1 MDKNKS
7 EKLKEILNQTL
18 STEDIEK
25 KLKEEI
31 KNNAIKKEFIKEQ
44 IKEQEDNEIKNIE
57 EEIKTTNAKAKE
69 EVIIPDIR
77 KNKKE
82 EKGLNLFLYLVI
94 IITILLLSIT
104 VYLFT
109 SPSQKTNQ
117 IKSKQKEIIIEPKN
131 TKEEL
136 VLINKDK
143 KEISEKILILEKDI
157 DKKIENIVTQN
168 IEEQKNKEENK
179 EENEEEN
186 KTTKKQ
192 DAPLALKSKTEA
204 KSEEVKIVKEDI
216 KEKIV
221 TKTIK
226 LNKKDFKK
234 YYNSLKYNT
243 LKCYNYK
250 AGDIFP
256 TTKCKAD
263 LKKFLFANKN
273 ALRFEVIPVI
283 AEDDNKNFYKMEKN
297 IEKMDKNFKAK
308 VKEYMAKGLSRE
320 RIIETSWYIKNILGK
335 DTILTPT
342 NYYVKSKEKN
352 KGIIVKAYH

>member
-57 EEIKTTNAKAKE
+57 EEIKTTNDKAKE

-94 IITILLLSIT
+94 IITVLLLSIT

-157 DKKIENIVTQN
+157 DVDKK

-179 EENEEEN
+179 EENEKEN

-192 DAPLALKSKTEA
+192 DAPLALKSKAEA

-221 TKTIK
+221 TKTIR

-256 TTKCKAD
+256 TTKCKAN

>member
-57 EEIKTTNAKAKE
+57 EEIKTTKDKAKE

-94 IITILLLSIT
+94 IITVLLLSIT

-157 DKKIENIVTQN
+157 DIDKK

-179 EENEEEN
+179 EENEKKN
-186 KTTKKQ
+186 KTTEKQ
-192 DAPLALKSKTEA
+192 DEPLALKSKTEA

-221 TKTIK
+221 TKTIR
-226 LNKKDFKK
+226 LNKKNFKK

-256 TTKCKAD
+256 TTKCKAN